1 MKTILK
7 SERILWNGQWQSGAM
22 IIEAGKLTGFTQD
35 PQLLAEA
42 VDYGQSAD
50 YPGHLRHPQSRHA
63 RLRLIRTGQRGSA
76 GAETD
81 RPALSEGFGF
91 PGCHQHFPN
100 LRSFHDPQRQ
110 RSGGRGQRRRGHRRY
125 PQRRSMAEPGRGERN
140 PHRLAGGIAGHGEAD
155 GRRRSG
161 QIEAGRAGS
170 GNSGHRSDHRLFP
183 VRGRDAGL
191 RSQRLHV

>member
-42 VDYGQSAD
+42 VDYGNQRIIPGIFDTHNHGTHGYGLSGQVSAD
-50 YPGHLRHPQSRHA
+50 P
-63 RLRLIRTGQRGSA
+63 A

-91 PGCHQHFPN
+91 PGRHQHFPN
-100 LRSFHDPQRQ
+100 LRGFHDPQRQ
-110 RSGGRGQRRRGHRRY
+110 RSGGRGQRRRRYRRY
-125 PQRRSMAEPGRGERN
+125 PQRRSMAEPGRGKRD

-155 GRRRSG
+155 GRRWSG
-161 QIEAGRAGS
+161 QIEAGSRWHRKFRAS
-170 GNSGHRSDHRLFP
+170 IRSSTISCP
-183 VRGRDAGL
+183 KA
-191 RSQRLHV
+191 